1 MKKYKWEKVANEYVV
16 SLFPLFMLPR
26 GMYFITKKLT
36 GFGVL
41 VACVIRNNAV
51 EWVARMDL
59 WEKAHKIFIKKVQT
73 NPETLERVYK
83 KIEHLGRRLIAF
95 TKRIGKSSQ
104 KSSNQKLFSIYST
117 YIRLNTEYYGIG
129 LLLPLLDYQKATFF
143 TDEVNKILKKRD
155 AEKHFVLLTTPGRE
169 TYNKQQELDLLG
181 VYSEIIKIKPAYKL
195 FQTVQAPEILKRL
208 PAVSPKIF
216 RLLKQ
221 HTRNYTWVFYVYEGP
236 AVGMEYFVA
245 LIRDLIKR
253 KIDPDR
259 EIRGHR
265 DYKKKLKEEQVK
277 IIKKLKFNAAEKK
290 MVKLA
295 QGAVFF
301 KPYRRELQSRS
312 YFLIEPVLR
321 EIATRLGL
329 SLKQVRMMLPQE
341 VKNALLG
348 GRVDTGLLNK
358 RFKAVVFWKERKEY
372 CLSGKSAEKF
382 IKEEIKWEKIN
393 KSTKIFSGAMAYPGK
408 VTGRVKV
415 INYPDEMKKMK
426 RGDILVSDATS
437 SNLMPA
443 IFIAKAIVINEGGL
457 TCHAAIVS
465 RELKIPCVV
474 GTKFASKVLKDGDL
488 VEVDADSGI
497 VRLVEK
503 KLRRFRK

>member
-1 MKKYKWEKVANEYVV
+1 
-16 SLFPLFMLPR
+16 
-26 GMYFITKKLT
+26 
-36 GFGVL
+36 
-41 VACVIRNNAV
+41 
-51 EWVARMDL
+51 MDL
-59 WEKAHKIFIKKVQT
+59 WEKAHRIFIKRIKT
-73 NPETLERVYK
+73 NPETLEQFYK

-95 TKRIGKSSQ
+95 TKGVGKSLQ

-117 YIRLNTEYYGIG
+117 YIKLNTEYYGIG

-143 TDEVNKILKKRD
+143 SDEVNGILKKRD

-169 TYNKQQELDLLG
+169 TYNKQQELNLLR

-208 PAVSPKIF
+208 PGVSPKIF
-216 RLLKQ
+216 ALLKQ

-236 AVGMEYFVA
+236 AADMEYFVA
-245 LIRDLIKR
+245 VIRDLIKR
-253 KIDPDR
+253 KIDPDKELR
-259 EIRGHR
+259 WHR
-265 DYKKKLKEEQVK
+265 SHQKELKEEQAN
-277 IIKKLKFNAAEKK
+277 IIKKLKLTVAEKK
-290 MVKLA
+290 MIELA
-295 QGAVFF
+295 RGAVFF

-312 YFLIEPVLR
+312 YFLMESVLR
-321 EIATRLGL
+321 EIATRLNL

-341 VKNALLG
+341 VKKALLG

-358 RFKAVVFWKERKEY
+358 RSKAVVFWKERKEY
-372 CLSGKSAEKF
+372 CLSGKSAERF

-393 KSTKIFSGAMAYPGK
+393 KSTKIFSGAVAYPGK
-408 VTGRVKV
+408 ATGRVKV

-426 RGDILVSDATS
+426 GGDILVSDATNP
-437 SNLMPA
+437 NLMPA
-443 IFIAKAIVINEGGL
+443 IFKAKAIVTNEGGL

-488 VEVDADSGI
+488 VEVDAERGL
-497 VRLVEK
+497 VRK
-503 KLRRFRK
+503 ISR